1 MATTKPNGKRPREI
15 SNINTDLVGIYED
28 LASENGEIR
37 LKAGLRLLSTK
48 YSDTEL
54 DKILNRL
61 FRGLCSSRKA
71 ARLGFSIALTEFLA
85 HYAGSDHNFSLET
98 VFQIL
103 REQTEPAPGSSGQVS
118 QMENIKWY
126 RTYESIGATRLLFW
140 KTLRC

>member
-85 HYAGSDHNFSLET
+85 HYAGSDHHFSLET